1 MSFESML
8 DQDPKTFRVSN
19 IADNVCEVLAFLIFL
34 LVMGSKSWPLN
45 KVTPSSGEWFFP
57 L

>member
-1 MSFESML
+1 ML

-19 IADNVCEVLAFLIFL
+19 IAGNVCEVVAFFIFL

-45 KVTPSSGEWFFP
+45 KVTSSSGEWFFP